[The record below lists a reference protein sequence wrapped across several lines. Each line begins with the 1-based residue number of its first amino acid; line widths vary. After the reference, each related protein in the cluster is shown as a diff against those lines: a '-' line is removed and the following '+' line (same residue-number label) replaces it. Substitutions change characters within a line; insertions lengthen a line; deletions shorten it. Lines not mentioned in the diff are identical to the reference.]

1 MNILREN
8 KSFRALAISAF
19 FNKLG
24 SSMYNLVFVSF
35 AATMPNNKLAVGIA
49 NIIVLIPVFFTLF
62 IGIKADETKLK
73 RRWLILLGFVQ
84 SILFI
89 LVGLL
94 TQTTTWLAFSII
106 CLINIVSDIISDY
119 RGGLELPI
127 FQHTVKQENLIEAH
141 SVNQFISYVC
151 NFSGQALGVY
161 VLTISNDNFGLVAVF
176 NALSFFASSFIL
188 IKYKKFLLHTNVEIY
203 QKSFVLKIKETY
215 LGLKEVFQ
223 KSEKTNFTLMLLSI
237 LLINALGSGFSAI
250 YYISF
255 LKVPLFGLTFSQ
267 SVFILQIIMILFSII
282 GTISPHD
289 YFSKLRLISI
299 IFLDSIIIFAIS
311 LNNSL
316 GGPQVLSMLGLA
328 FLFYLSGKINPKINS
343 LLMSSLPS
351 ELLARSGALLSL
363 LFMLAMPIGNIIFT
377 IFSLFAIQSAWLLYS
392 ICAFI
397 VLLLTLKL
405 TNEKE

>member
-49 NIIVLIPVFFTLF
+49 NIIVLIPVFFTLY

-161 VLTISNDNFGLVAVF
+161 VLTISND
-176 NALSFFASSFIL
+176 
-188 IKYKKFLLHTNVEIY
+188 
-203 QKSFVLKIKETY
+203 
-215 LGLKEVFQ
+215 
-223 KSEKTNFTLMLLSI
+223 
-237 LLINALGSGFSAI
+237 
-250 YYISF
+250 
-255 LKVPLFGLTFSQ
+255 
-267 SVFILQIIMILFSII
+267 FSII

-316 GGPQVLSMLGLA
+316 GGPQVLSMFGLA

-377 IFSLFAIQSAWLLYS
+377 IFSLFSIQSAWLLYS

>member
-49 NIIVLIPVFFTLF
+49 NIIVLIPVFFTLY

-250 YYISF
+250 YNIFF

-299 IFLDSIIIFAIS
+299 IFLDSIIIFA
-311 LNNSL
+311 
-316 GGPQVLSMLGLA
+316 GLA

-377 IFSLFAIQSAWLLYS
+377 IFSLFSIQSAWLLYS

>member
-1 MNILREN
+1 M
-8 KSFRALAISAF
+8 
-19 FNKLG
+19 
-24 SSMYNLVFVSF
+24 
-35 AATMPNNKLAVGIA
+35 
-49 NIIVLIPVFFTLF
+49 
-62 IGIKADETKLK
+62 
-73 RRWLILLGFVQ
+73 
-84 SILFI
+84 
-89 LVGLL
+89 
-94 TQTTTWLAFSII
+94 
-106 CLINIVSDIISDY
+106 
-119 RGGLELPI
+119 
-127 FQHTVKQENLIEAH
+127 
-141 SVNQFISYVC
+141 
-151 NFSGQALGVY
+151 
-161 VLTISNDNFGLVAVF
+161 
-176 NALSFFASSFIL
+176 
-188 IKYKKFLLHTNVEIY
+188 EIY

-250 YYISF
+250 YNISF

-316 GGPQVLSMLGLA
+316 GGPQVLSMFGLA